1 MSRAGM
7 AALLGAALFGTAGPA
22 LAADAPIT
30 LEQALALARRNNHSL
45 ALERGRLAEAQTAVE
60 QVSSALLPTIA
71 GQARFTRNY
80 KEVNIPFGG
89 VNLLLQPLDQWDLGA
104 TATVPVVVP
113 STYRALAAAKT
124 TAHGSEARF
133 EATEADLLLGVAN
146 TFLGAAAADEILVAR
161 RSSSALAEQTLQV
174 AQKRSAVGAVTAF
187 DVDRAQL
194 AVIQARQQVAEAE
207 NARAQ
212 VYRAL
217 GTLIGVN
224 GPFTIQAELSQTS
237 KPETNDVGLVLHLRP
252 EYRAAEAQL
261 RSAEDLRSARAWEW
275 APALSAFGNVRRFNY
290 DNFAVDRHSWAVGGQ
305 LDWILYDGGTRD
317 AQRHAAAAE
326 EAQAHAQIELV
337 REQIRDDLANSAG
350 TLRTKQQAQD
360 AAEQSVT
367 LSRKALDLARA
378 QYEVGVGTELDL
390 LQAQDAVDAAQ
401 VALARAHFDVAA
413 ADLALRHAAGT
424 FPSR

>member
-1 MSRAGM
+1 MNRAGM
-7 AALLGAALFGTAGPA
+7 TALLVAVSSGAAGPT
-22 LAADAPIT
+22 LAADASVT
-30 LEQALALARRNNHSL
+30 LEQALALARKNNHSL
-45 ALERGRLAEAQTAVE
+45 ALERGRLSEAQTAVE
-60 QVSSALLPTIA
+60 QVSSALLPTVA

-80 KEVNIPFGG
+80 REVDIPFGG
-89 VNLLLQPLDQWDLGA
+89 ANLLLQPLNQWDLGA

-113 STYRALAAAKT
+113 AAYRARSAAKT
-124 TAHGSEARF
+124 SAHASEARF
-133 EATEADLLLGVAN
+133 DATEADLLLGVAN
-146 TFLGAAAADEILVAR
+146 TFLAAAAADEILVAR
-161 RSSSALAEQTLQV
+161 HSSLGLAVRTLQV
-174 AQKRSAVGAVTAF
+174 AQKRAAVGAVTAF

-224 GPFTIQAELSQTS
+224 GPFTIQSELPQAPR
-237 KPETNDVGLVLHLRP
+237 PETSDVGLALHLRP
-252 EYRAAEAQL
+252 EYRAAEFVL

-305 LDWILYDGGTRD
+305 LDWILFDGGARD
-317 AQRHAAAAE
+317 AQRHAAAAV
-326 EAQAHAQIELV
+326 EAQAQAQIELV
-337 REQIRDDLANSAG
+337 RESVRDDLANSAG

-367 LSRKALDLARA
+367 LSRRALELARA
-378 QYEVGVGTELDL
+378 QYEVGAGTELDL
-390 LQAQDAVDAAQ
+390 LQAQEAVDASQ